1 MSARSSIR
9 SALRARYL
17 LDDAIPALRQWEGQR
32 LDPKPADVYVRETC
46 LFGPS
51 SAESEGGQIET
62 VGVYQLDIT
71 GPVGVNGAGLAALD
85 AIAESAAAQFPI
97 DARLAANGIAV
108 EITGVRT
115 GPTLALD
122 AGRLTIPV
130 SIQWRAFHAN
140 PSPVFA

>member
-17 LDDAIPALRQWEGQR
+17 LDDAIL
-32 LDPKPADVYVRETC
+32 RETC

-85 AIAESAAAQFPI
+85 AIAA
-97 DARLAANGIAV
+97 
-108 EITGVRT
+108 GVRT

-122 AGRLTIPV
+122 AGRLTIAV
-130 SIQWRAFHAN
+130 SIQWRAFHTN